1 MIRPL
6 EEQLEYEKVKQFRL
20 LIEAFRELD
29 IPNGP
34 GTYFRYEIIHS
45 LEAGLL
51 LAAIE
56 LSASLLELVVRDLV
70 AKLREKKYGLLQKYG
85 SYFSA
90 LKRRLDLE
98 NDRTMMFLQLLKE
111 LESNAIIT
119 SENADPVRK
128 FYKYVR
134 IPLHHG
140 LTGRYISKSLQ
151 SPSDDLFAVMFTA
164 SHSFEESIEQ
174 RAFEELSCVV
184 NFIGAYGCK

>member
-6 EEQLEYEKVKQFRL
+6 EEQFNYEKVKQIRL

-29 IPNGP
+29 IPSGA
-34 GTYFRYEIIHS
+34 GTYFRYEIVRS

-70 AKLREKKYGLLQKYG
+70 AKLREKKEGPLQKYG

-90 LKRRLDLE
+90 FKRRLDLE
-98 NDRTMMFLQLLKE
+98 NDRRMMFLKLLDE

-128 FYKYVR
+128 FYKDVR

-140 LTGRYISKSLQ
+140 LPGRYVSKSQQ

-164 SHSFEESIEQ
+164 SDSFEDSIEQ
-174 RAFEELSCVV
+174 RAFEELVCVV
-184 NFIGAYGCK
+184 NFIAAYGCR